1 MSDWATLWR
10 NKAWSSINKARIGL
24 LVVSVKDVSPF
35 YLILYRPQL
44 DCKAASG
51 GFGDITQSAA
61 VGGGIG
67 AAACC
72 VTFTVC
78 PATAIDAAR
87 VVVPGLDAIVK
98 VTLPLPVPV
107 VPPVSTTHAASDCAL
122 HGQPATAVT
131 VILPVPPVAGTL
143 CSVAESS
150 NVQGAAS

>member
-1 MSDWATLWR
+1 MPLVRPVSESHGVSVLADHSHVDAAVTVIEL
-10 NKAWSSINKARIGL
+10 L
-24 LVVSVKDVSPF
+24 LVP
-35 YLILYRPQL
+35 
-44 DCKAASG
+44 AARNDTS
-51 GFGDITQSAA
+51 FGVTATPQSAA